1 MTQKAQ
7 SKEKYQNAFPDKHY
21 TRMKCTQTYE
31 MILMCISIFYF
42 KKNIIERLLTFGST
56 KLLLNH
62 VLQLPLITVVA
73 PKLLESFKS
82 AQILELHQQ
91 LRPGNNH
98 KTVL

>member
-1 MTQKAQ
+1 
-7 SKEKYQNAFPDKHY
+7 
-21 TRMKCTQTYE
+21 
-31 MILMCISIFYF
+31 MILMYLMYF
-42 KKNIIERLLTFGST
+42 FNIIERLLTFGST

-91 LRPGNNH
+91 LSPGYNH
-98 KTVL
+98 KNGSLTPSRSCQTQKSDLIWVTGNTAAVS